1 MGSCS
6 RRRFT
11 AMTGSALLMP
21 PTLLTACSVTP
32 ATLKLIIEAA
42 ELVFAIWV
50 AVDSRGGTVHW
61 SDEATQALNELV
73 DRTIGMSDE
82 LKPLGISINNTKSNL
97 GISDAEKTM
106 KARMQVFVGNVPLFE
121 QYQSLKDPNPKKA
134 GLESFAHELE
144 QDVFMCC
151 GLGPAAYQTTYTS
164 TVIVR
169 AMYKYLGR
177 TPDEQRP
184 FFERVNKY
192 FASWVSQTVDGSP
205 AKLLEQEE
213 RRLKELNDQLANS
226 DKHTTDWVLEKLY
239 RHNGSERDRLA
250 INKDQ
255 LGQVMS
261 QLNNYEESLV
271 DVINGGRLKNP
282 KSRHS

>member
-11 AMTGSALLMP
+11 AMTGSTLLMP
-21 PTLLTACSVTP
+21 TALLTACSVSP
-32 ATLKLIIEAA
+32 ATLHLIIQAT
-42 ELVFAIWV
+42 ELVFTIWN
-50 AVDSRGGTVHW
+50 AVDVRGGPVHW
-61 SDEATQALNELV
+61 SDEATQALNQLV
-73 DRTIGMSDE
+73 DRTVGMSDE
-82 LKPLGISINNTKSNL
+82 LKPLGITINTKSSL

-106 KARMQVFVGNVPLFE
+106 KARMQVFVANVPLFE

-134 GLESFAHELE
+134 GLESLAHEVE

-151 GLGPAAYQTTYTS
+151 GLGPAAYQTTYTA

-192 FASWVSQTVDGSP
+192 FASWVSQTVDDSP
-205 AKLLEQEE
+205 AKLLDQEE
-213 RRLKELNDQLANS
+213 RRLKELNDQLAKS
-226 DKHTTDWVLEKLY
+226 DKQTTDWLWEKLY
-239 RHNGSERDRLA
+239 RHSGRERDRLT

-261 QLNNYEESLV
+261 QLNNYEESLA

-282 KSRHS
+282 KSHHS